1 MKKYKNLLIVFLC
14 IFFSSC
20 QAEWIMDLEINED
33 ESGKYSISILLDQEA
48 QIFAIETG
56 QTEIGGLESIVE
68 SLPEGFGST
77 VYQKDKMFG
86 IMIRNSFNSIEEF
99 EQQLDILLSGEN
111 TALLLLPLQEIKIE
125 KDEKE
130 FKVYG
135 EFSALLNGENITP
148 EAAENLY
155 SGKLMVKVP
164 GRVTKP
170 KLDEINNNTIIFTHA
185 GLLEQSFEVQ
195 STTSKINIAR
205 ILIFSILAI
214 AIYFIGRQ
222 AINNK

>member
-1 MKKYKNLLIVFLC
+1 MKKYKNLLIIFLC

>member
-1 MKKYKNLLIVFLC
+1 
-14 IFFSSC
+14 
-20 QAEWIMDLEINED
+20 
-33 ESGKYSISILLDQEA
+33 
-48 QIFAIETG
+48 
-56 QTEIGGLESIVE
+56 
-68 SLPEGFGST
+68 
-77 VYQKDKMFG
+77 
-86 IMIRNSFNSIEEF
+86 
-99 EQQLDILLSGEN
+99 LLSDEN

-155 SGKLMVKVP
+155 SGKLMVKAP
-164 GRVTKP
+164 GRITKP

-195 STTSKINIAR
+195 ATTSKINISR

-214 AIYFIGRQ
+214 AIYFFGRQ
-222 AINNK
+222 VINNK

>member
-1 MKKYKNLLIVFLC
+1 MRNYRNIVIVFLC

-155 SGKLMVKVP
+155 SGKLMVKAP

-195 STTSKINIAR
+195 STTSKINITR
-205 ILIFSILAI
+205 ILIFSILAV

>member
-1 MKKYKNLLIVFLC
+1 MKKYRNILIIFLC

-20 QAEWIMDLEINED
+20 EAEWIMDLDINED

-56 QTEIGGLESIVE
+56 QTEIGGLESIID

-86 IMIRNSFNSIEEF
+86 IMIRNSFNSFDEF
-99 EQQLDILLSGEN
+99 EQQLDTLLSDEN
-111 TALLLLPLQEIKIE
+111 TTLLLLPIKEIKLEKIE
-125 KDEKE
+125 EE

-135 EFSALLNGENITP
+135 EFSAVLNTENITP

-155 SGKLMVKVP
+155 SGKLIVKAP
-164 GRVTKP
+164 GRITKP
-170 KLDEINNNTIIFTHA
+170 KLDEVNNNTIIFSHS
-185 GLLEQSFEVQ
+185 GLLEQSFEVE
-195 STTSKINIAR
+195 STTSNINISR
-205 ILIFSILAI
+205 ILIFSFLAI
-214 AIYFIGRQ
+214 AIYFFGRQ
-222 AINNK
+222 VMKNK

>member
-1 MKKYKNLLIVFLC
+1 MKKYKNLLIIFLC

-155 SGKLMVKVP
+155 SGKLMVKAP
-164 GRVTKP
+164 GRITKP

-195 STTSKINIAR
+195 STTSKINIER